1 MTKMKQTLNMFA
13 GAIISLCA
21 LGSSAHADTINI
33 AVGDFCPYQCVPEKE
48 KGRIGFMSEFT
59 KVIFE
64 KAGHTVNFT
73 VVPFKRAIMGTEKG
87 LYDALVCNTGH
98 SKSLL
103 FSQQRIG
110 ALQQKFFVK
119 EGSAWQYTGIKS
131 LEGIVV
137 ASVIGYDLSA
147 FSPEYEAY
155 IQANSDTPAVQYIG
169 GDDFILRNAKKILAD
184 RVTTYNEDAGLFNY
198 ATMKAGI
205 GDRFRTAGIL
215 GENSLYMGFSSH
227 NPKAQLYADIFDN
240 GIQALRDSGELFHIL
255 ESYGATDWEVE
266 PTDK

>member
-1 MTKMKQTLNMFA
+1 MKQVLNIFA

-33 AVGDFCPYQCVPEKE
+33 AVGDFCPYQCDPEKE
-48 KGRIGFMSEFT
+48 GGRIGFMSEFT

-64 KAGHTVNFT
+64 KAGYTVNFT
-73 VVPFKRAIMGTEKG
+73 VVPFKRAIIGTEKG
-87 LYDALVCNTGH
+87 KYDALVCNTGH
-98 SKSLL
+98 SKTLL

-110 ALQQKFFVK
+110 ALQQKFFVRK
-119 EGSAWQYTGIKS
+119 GNPWQYAGVKS
-131 LEGIVV
+131 LEHIVV

-155 IQANSDTPAVQYIG
+155 LKKNSDTPAVQYIG
-169 GDDFILRNAKKILAD
+169 GDDFILRNAKKILAG

-205 GDRFRTAGIL
+205 GDRFSTAGVL
-215 GENSLYMGFSSH
+215 GENSLYMGFSPH
-227 NPKAQLYADIFDN
+227 NPKAKLYAEIFDN
-240 GIQALRDSGELFHIL
+240 GIQVLRDSGELTRIL
-255 ESYGATDWEVE
+255 SAYGATDWEKTSME
-266 PTDK
+266 Q